1 MDQLNVLA
9 LPDVFCDP
17 QDKFCDIRVV
27 VGLWAGDLAVSN
39 IQVGTP
45 NARKVVSIYFANN
58 LLVLATTGKPFYEIS
73 GRPGSISRS
82 LSGCNCFSYLR
93 HRPIELV

>member
-17 QDKFCDIRVV
+17 QDKFCDSRVV
-27 VGLWAGDLAVSN
+27 VGLWAGDLLVSK

-45 NARKVVSIYFANN
+45 NARKVVSLYFANN
-58 LLVLATTGKPFYEIS
+58 LLVLATTGRPFCEITGSS
-73 GRPGSISRS
+73 G
-82 LSGCNCFSYLR
+82 
-93 HRPIELV
+93 